1 MDHGVGVLACA
12 AVIKDDVSILKISQ
26 VARIAART
34 WCVELRVLSEALA
47 RRKAN
52 LAVAS

>member
-12 AVIKDDVSILKISQ
+12 AVIKDDVAILEISK
-26 VARIAART
+26 VVRIAART

-47 RRKAN
+47 HRKAN
-52 LAVAS
+52 LAIPS

>member
-12 AVIKDDVSILKISQ
+12 AVIKDDVAILEIIQ

-34 WCVELRVLSEALA
+34 WCVELRVLSEALPS
-47 RRKAN
+47 RKAN
-52 LAVAS
+52 LAIPS